1 MQIFTELKGR
11 VGWMGLMGYFIM
23 FKTVCRWRK
32 EFRTGT
38 ESVKYAAKSVRTE
51 RLQQARHLN
60 VSKVSKKYL
69 KVMADTQF
77 VMMPYSCWHIAV
89 AGAFHFEAFLKKR
102 KIAARYRIH

>member
-1 MQIFTELKGR
+1 MQIFTELRGR
-11 VGWMGLMGYFIM
+11 LGRMGLIRDFLM

-38 ESVKYAAKSVRTE
+38 ESIKYAAKSDRPE

-69 KVMADTQF
+69 KVID
-77 VMMPYSCWHIAV
+77 
-89 AGAFHFEAFLKKR
+89 G
-102 KIAARYRIH
+102 RYTNRDDAI

>member
-1 MQIFTELKGR
+1 MQIFTELRGR
-11 VGWMGLMGYFIM
+11 LGRMGLIRDFIM

-38 ESVKYAAKSVRTE
+38 ESVKYSTKSDRPE

-69 KVMADTQF
+69 KVID
-77 VMMPYSCWHIAV
+77 
-89 AGAFHFEAFLKKR
+89 G
-102 KIAARYRIH
+102 RYTNRDDAI

>member
-32 EFRTGT
+32 EFLTGT
-38 ESVKYAAKSVRTE
+38 ESIKYAAKSDRPE

-69 KVMADTQF
+69 KVIDGKYTNRDDA
-77 VMMPYSCWHIAV
+77 I
-89 AGAFHFEAFLKKR
+89 
-102 KIAARYRIH
+102 